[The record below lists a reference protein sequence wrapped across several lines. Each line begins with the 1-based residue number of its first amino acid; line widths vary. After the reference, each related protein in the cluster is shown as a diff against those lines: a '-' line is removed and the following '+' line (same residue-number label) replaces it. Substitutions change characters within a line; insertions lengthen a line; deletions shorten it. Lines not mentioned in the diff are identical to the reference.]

1 MSSILIRGGRII
13 DPANNVDQVG
23 DLLLNNGRVEGID
36 VGNTADETI
45 EAAGMIVCP
54 GLIDLHVALREPG
67 FEEDETTATGTAAAL
82 AGGFSSVCCLPD
94 TSPVADNRA
103 DAEFVILQAA
113 RAGNCNVFPLGAVT
127 KNHEGKELAEIGQ
140 LIEGGAVGFTDAK
153 TPVANAAIMKHAL
166 QYANMFDRPILNSP
180 QVPELVAQGVMHEG
194 YYSTLLGLRGM
205 PAAAESIMTNRDIAL
220 TELTGGKLHLMSI
233 STSESVDLISRAQ
246 ARNVRVTASVTPH
259 HLTLTDASLK
269 NFESKY
275 KVNPPLRPQEHIDS
289 LIAGLKDG
297 TISVISSDHQPWA
310 EQKTDCELDVV
321 PFGIVG
327 VETLLPICI
336 KSLIE
341 PQHLTWP
348 ELIAK
353 LTIGP
358 ASVVNLNKGTLT
370 VGADADV
377 TVINPD
383 IAWTID
389 AKQFR
394 SKSRNSA
401 FDGWDVTGR
410 AESVVVSGEVRY
422 RR

>member
-23 DLLLNNGRVEGID
+23 DLLLNNGCVEGID
-36 VGNTADETI
+36 VGSTADETI

-67 FEEDETTATGTAAAL
+67 FEEDETTASGTAAAL

-246 ARNVRVTASVTPH
+246 ARDVRVSASVTPH

-275 KVNPPLRPQEHIDS
+275 KVNPPLRPQEHINS
-289 LIAGLKDG
+289 LIAGLKEG

-310 EQKTDCELDVV
+310 EEKTDCELDLV

-341 PQHLTWP
+341 PNHLTWP

-358 ASVVNLNKGTLT
+358 ASVVNLNKGTLST
-370 VGADADV
+370 GADADV

-383 IAWTID
+383 VVWKID
-389 AKQFR
+389 TKQFR

-401 FDGWDVTGR
+401 FDGWNVTGR

>member
-1 MSSILIRGGRII
+1 
-13 DPANNVDQVG
+13 
-23 DLLLNNGRVEGID
+23 
-36 VGNTADETI
+36 
-45 EAAGMIVCP
+45 
-54 GLIDLHVALREPG
+54 
-67 FEEDETTATGTAAAL
+67 
-82 AGGFSSVCCLPD
+82 
-94 TSPVADNRA
+94 
-103 DAEFVILQAA
+103 
-113 RAGNCNVFPLGAVT
+113 
-127 KNHEGKELAEIGQ
+127 
-140 LIEGGAVGFTDAK
+140 
-153 TPVANAAIMKHAL
+153 
-166 QYANMFDRPILNSP
+166 
-180 QVPELVAQGVMHEG
+180 
-194 YYSTLLGLRGM
+194 
-205 PAAAESIMTNRDIAL
+205 
-220 TELTGGKLHLMSI
+220 
-233 STSESVDLISRAQ
+233 
-246 ARNVRVTASVTPH
+246 
-259 HLTLTDASLK
+259 
-269 NFESKY
+269 
-275 KVNPPLRPQEHIDS
+275 

-358 ASVVNLNKGTLT
+358 ASVVNLNKGTLS